1 MNPNELTSTDIAY
14 IAQGVCCPYYKEDF
28 EATRAMAE
36 AIAAQAKP
44 GVLSTPADYV
54 KLYDDNFFTFKSW
67 AELVASEKEEGE
79 LALTEDQLK
88 QEVGRTIF
96 QLDNGWSLERV

>member
-96 QLDNGWSLERV
+96 QLDNGWFLERV

>member
-1 MNPNELTSTDIAY
+1 MNPNELSSTDIAY
-14 IAQGVCCPYYKEDF
+14 IAQSVCCPYYKEDF

-96 QLDNGWSLERV
+96 QLDNGWFLERV

>member
-28 EATRAMAE
+28 EATRAMTE

-96 QLDNGWSLERV
+96 QLDNGWFLERV